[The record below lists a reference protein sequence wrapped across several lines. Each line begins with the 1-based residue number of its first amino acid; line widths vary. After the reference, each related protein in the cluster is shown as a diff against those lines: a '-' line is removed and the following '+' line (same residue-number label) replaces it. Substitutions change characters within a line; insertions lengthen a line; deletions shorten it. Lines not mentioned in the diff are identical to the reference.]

1 MILGEWTL
9 SGSSWASPPFR
20 RRTGAFT
27 LQAQIL
33 PGLQAACSKAIAG
46 QTEHGFVGLWGRP
59 GRIGQSERAFPVL
72 RETMISKRP
81 VRLPSNPST
90 QPTRPSIHPSTIART
105 PSSLLPSLLPFA
117 AACRLAAASLAP
129 FVALQTGT
137 QTRTHKDTSPRPR
150 DPALCQTG
158 HQSDGDC
165 RCHPIAKSNKP
176 QRYPYI
182 QPTVKNYS
190 LHPTQI

>member
-72 RETMISKRP
+72 RETVISKRP

-90 QPTRPSIHPSTIART
+90 QPTVHPSTHPQLPGLHPPSYLLSCLSLRPVVLLLRLWPRSLRSRQGHRHGLTKT
-105 PSSLLPSLLPFA
+105 PAPGLA
-117 AACRLAAASLAP
+117 TRLS
-129 FVALQTGT
+129 VRRDTSRTGT
-137 QTRTHKDTSPRPR
+137 VAVIP
-150 DPALCQTG
+150 
-158 HQSDGDC
+158 
-165 RCHPIAKSNKP
+165 
-176 QRYPYI
+176 
-182 QPTVKNYS
+182 
-190 LHPTQI
+190 